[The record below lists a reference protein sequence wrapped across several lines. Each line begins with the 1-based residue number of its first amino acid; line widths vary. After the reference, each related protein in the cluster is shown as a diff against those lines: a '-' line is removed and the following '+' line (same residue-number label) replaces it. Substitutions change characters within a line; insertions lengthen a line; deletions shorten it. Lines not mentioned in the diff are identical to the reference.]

1 MLVVFAWKP
10 QERGS
15 GRRSN
20 PLRIQPG
27 NGQRFCLMSFC
38 IKERLEEAKA
48 PLESGL
54 VVHNVSWDFVSG
66 FGYAMTCSDI
76 WIIDTLYIPDV
87 QQICGRNMLETA
99 EMLGSGHPLDCS
111 GGKLCEAWMFGGWGW
126 GKPNPNK
133 VRFLPF
139 IMPWKYGWKMACRNV
154 FTFSRVLFFEK
165 TFKSCFKIASQ
176 QHPDDFIWMWYTSK
190 MTDGKS
196 SLLTSWKG
204 QDSCGVFFSIQ
215 AKDFSWVRI
224 C

>member
-48 PLESGL
+48 PLESRL

-99 EMLGSGHPLDCS
+99 EMVGSGHPLDCS

-139 IMPWKYGWKMACRNV
+139 IMPWKYGWKMACRTV
-154 FTFSRVLFFEK
+154 FTFSRVLFFF
-165 TFKSCFKIASQ
+165 FKNVQILLQNCFAATPRWFYLNVIHFQ
-176 QHPDDFIWMWYTSK
+176 NDRWQVELVDILERTRLMWCLFFHS
-190 MTDGKS
+190 GKRF
-196 SLLTSWKG
+196 LMG
-204 QDSCGVFFSIQ
+204 
-215 AKDFSWVRI
+215 
-224 C
+224 

>member
-10 QERGS
+10 QESGS

-27 NGQRFCLMSFC
+27 NGQRFCLMSLC
-38 IKERLEEAKA
+38 IKERLEGAKA
-48 PLESGL
+48 PLESRL
-54 VVHNVSWDFVSG
+54 VVHYVSWDFVSG
-66 FGYAMTCSDI
+66 FGYAMTCNDI
-76 WIIDTLYIPDV
+76 CIIDTLYIPDV
-87 QQICGRNMLETA
+87 HQICGWNMLETA
-99 EMLGSGHPLDCS
+99 EMVGSGHPLDCS

-139 IMPWKYGWKMACRNV
+139 TMPWKYGWKMAYIQSCACY
-154 FTFSRVLFFEK
+154 EK

-176 QHPDDFIWMWYTSK
+176 QHPDDFIRMWYTSK
-190 MTDGKS
+190 MTDSKS

-204 QDSCGVFFSIQ
+204 QDSCGLNIHSGKRFL
-215 AKDFSWVRI
+215 RG
-224 C
+224 